1 MAGGNRPAE
10 LGMTP
15 PAGDLDPHRGGITVG
30 AMPAMPPPAD
40 ASVPLDYHDQH
51 DTSGEFAA
59 ARRHFAE
66 TFGPGGTVE
75 IVRSPGRV
83 NLIGEHT
90 DYNDGFVFPMAIEPH
105 VLIVCRRRDDTRVR
119 LSSVIYPG
127 QVVEFDLRQP
137 IVKGDPK
144 WANYSKGIAA
154 MMVGAGETGLAG
166 MDALL
171 TNTLP
176 VGGGLSSSA
185 ALEVGTGRAL
195 LALSGRDMDS
205 QQLALLGQQAEHKY
219 ADTPCGIM
227 DQTIV
232 AAGRAGTA
240 MLMDCRDLSKRFIPI
255 DPADLRVV
263 IVNSMVKHE
272 LSGGEYAERR
282 RQCEAGVTYFQ
293 TKGLKVKALRDVTME
308 QVKAARGDLDDLTFR
323 RCRHVVGEIA
333 RTTDAADKL
342 VARDF
347 SRVGQLMVES
357 HESLRDDYEVST
369 PELDF
374 LVHQSMTVNGV
385 YGARMT
391 GGGFGGC
398 IVALVR
404 PDAVDALSAKLNQT
418 YPAKFGVQP
427 GTFVTTATD
436 GARVVA

>member
-1 MAGGNRPAE
+1 M
-10 LGMTP
+10 
-15 PAGDLDPHRGGITVG
+15 
-30 AMPAMPPPAD
+30 
-40 ASVPLDYHDQH
+40 
-51 DTSGEFAA
+51 
-59 ARRHFAE
+59 
-66 TFGPGGTVE
+66 
-75 IVRSPGRV
+75 
-83 NLIGEHT
+83 
-90 DYNDGFVFPMAIEPH
+90 
-105 VLIVCRRRDDTRVR
+105 R
-119 LSSVIYPG
+119 LSSVLYPG

-137 IVKGDPK
+137 IVKGEPK

-154 MMVGAGETGLAG
+154 MLVGAGETGLAG

-176 VGGGLSSSA
+176 MGGGLSSSA

-293 TKGLKVKALRDVTME
+293 RSGS
-308 QVKAARGDLDDLTFR
+308 R
-323 RCRHVVGEIA
+323 R
-333 RTTDAADKL
+333 
-342 VARDF
+342 
-347 SRVGQLMVES
+347 SR
-357 HESLRDDYEVST
+357 R
-369 PELDF
+369 
-374 LVHQSMTVNGV
+374 
-385 YGARMT
+385 
-391 GGGFGGC
+391 
-398 IVALVR
+398 
-404 PDAVDALSAKLNQT
+404 SAT
-418 YPAKFGVQP
+418 
-427 GTFVTTATD
+427 
-436 GARVVA
+436 